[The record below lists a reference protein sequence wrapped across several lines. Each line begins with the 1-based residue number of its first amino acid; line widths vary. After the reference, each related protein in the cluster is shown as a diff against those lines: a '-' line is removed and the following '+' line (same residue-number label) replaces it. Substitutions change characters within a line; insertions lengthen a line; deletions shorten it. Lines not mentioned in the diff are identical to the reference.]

1 MPSNGHAADSE
12 TRRGSVAVFAPSP
25 VLTITA
31 EAGPDQP
38 EIHLHA
44 GGQGFWVARMA
55 ALLGAEVTLCCALG
69 GESGRVLRPVIEA
82 EAVSVHGVDTRTSNG
97 VYIHDRRSGTR
108 VEFAAADSRRLDR
121 HAVDALY
128 GIALTAGLDADVTIL
143 TGPRPADLLDAD
155 VYRRLAADLRA
166 NGRTVIADLCGPALT
181 AALSGGLDILK
192 ISDEELIADGYA
204 DSHAFE
210 ELVGGVRQLKEAG
223 AERVLLSRAA
233 ESAIVQDGDERSTDV
248 IELRGPRFESLDP
261 RGSGDS
267 MSAALAAGLASG
279 MAPIEALRLA
289 VAAGALNATRRGL
302 GTGTRGEIED
312 LRHHVT
318 VERRSNFLS
327 RLVRRLATG

>member
-1 MPSNGHAADSE
+1 MLSSGNDAEPE
-12 TRRGSVAVFAPSP
+12 LRRGSIAVFAPSP
-25 VLTITA
+25 VLTIIA
-31 EAGPDQP
+31 EPGTDRP

-55 ALLGAEVTLCCALG
+55 ALLGAEVTLCCGLG
-69 GESGRVLRPVIEA
+69 GEAGRVLRPVIEA
-82 EAVSVHGVDTRTSNG
+82 EAVSVHSVDTRTSNG
-97 VYIHDRRSGTR
+97 VYIHDRRSGSR
-108 VEFAAADSRRLDR
+108 VEFAAADSRPLDR

-143 TGPRPADLLDAD
+143 TGPQPTDVLAADI
-155 VYRRLAADLRA
+155 YRRLAADLRV

-181 AALSGGLDILK
+181 AALSGGLDLLK
-192 ISDEELIADGYA
+192 ISREELIADRYA
-204 DSHAFE
+204 QSDAFD
-210 ELVGGVRQLKEAG
+210 ELVEGVRQLKEAG

-233 ESAIVQDGDERSTDV
+233 ESAIVLDGDERSTDV

-267 MSAALAAGLASG
+267 MSAALAVGLASG
-279 MAPIEALRLA
+279 MPPIDALRLA

-302 GTGTRGEIED
+302 GTGTRSEIED

-318 VERRSNFLS
+318 VERHSNLLS
-327 RLVRRLATG
+327 RLVRRLSTS